1 MARKLPDLSSLV
13 EEEQK
18 FLNKAI
24 DELKKLIKFK
34 RSKPADV
41 GANRFDTLHL
51 GEHNLRDAAIL
62 EQAQD
67 NAFVGS
73 FINIEEGSKTNYHIG
88 LAYVELENGIII
100 NFEAE
105 LGAKF
110 YQGHVDNKDL
120 AERKNIRLKGSEVL
134 SVELETPNAVLLEEG
149 KESSRERKKN
159 KSDNG
164 FSSSTDMSDIRGKD
178 FLLEELLLERT
189 GELKNIVSTIQSN
202 QDRLIRSDFS
212 KPFGIEG
219 GPGTGKTIV
228 GLHRVSNI
236 LYQLRG
242 KQNLS
247 ALVIGPSDRFVKY
260 IQNLL
265 PSLGKDSVKHMSVED
280 LCLSGLEEKDRAKI
294 KVSLIDEPALE
305 LAKSMLAMS
314 QIVKKII
321 VAYIIPVNLR
331 ITTKDQTIC
340 ILKDEISAWAV
351 PVQVAVIKGEISLR
365 DASRA
370 LSKWLAP
377 MIEPTMNAQMN
388 EARTKARAKIEL
400 LERAAKETDSEFA
413 LIDVNLR
420 DRNSSKEASYEL
432 VASKVISEPS
442 AFEILSRLHED
453 KSLSE
458 VDGSS
463 LVKFTE
469 SELTIIRLIQSS
481 NFKRKYLRS
490 KEVQLSKSDPAVIY
504 EICYSINSE
513 EIINHRY
520 SHVLVDESQDISQM
534 SWLAIARNIDG
545 KSVTILA
552 DFVQRTSRT
561 AVRSWKEIW
570 KILGFED
577 PSIEKLNE
585 SYRVPSPILN
595 YAKKVI
601 LPELRPGVPNGL
613 LGGKAPVVKRFRSRI
628 TSRDLRKL
636 VKMVG
641 DGRVGIIT
649 NSLSFNDLMTAR
661 IEVLNPLEAKG
672 LEFDHVI
679 VVEPGAWVDETEEG
693 YQLLYVALTRPTKT
707 LVIAHSGAL
716 PKRLL
721 TGKKKKKV
729 GSNEL
734 ADSRKGNSDLQRAT
748 PF

>member
-1 MARKLPDLSSLV
+1 M
-13 EEEQK
+13 
-18 FLNKAI
+18 
-24 DELKKLIKFK
+24 
-34 RSKPADV
+34 
-41 GANRFDTLHL
+41 
-51 GEHNLRDAAIL
+51 
-62 EQAQD
+62 
-67 NAFVGS
+67 
-73 FINIEEGSKTNYHIG
+73 
-88 LAYVELENGIII
+88 
-100 NFEAE
+100 
-105 LGAKF
+105 
-110 YQGHVDNKDL
+110 
-120 AERKNIRLKGSEVL
+120 
-134 SVELETPNAVLLEEG
+134 
-149 KESSRERKKN
+149 
-159 KSDNG
+159 
-164 FSSSTDMSDIRGKD
+164 
-178 FLLEELLLERT
+178 
-189 GELKNIVSTIQSN
+189 
-202 QDRLIRSDFS
+202 
-212 KPFGIEG
+212 
-219 GPGTGKTIV
+219 
-228 GLHRVSNI
+228 
-236 LYQLRG
+236 
-242 KQNLS
+242 
-247 ALVIGPSDRFVKY
+247 
-260 IQNLL
+260 
-265 PSLGKDSVKHMSVED
+265 
-280 LCLSGLEEKDRAKI
+280 
-294 KVSLIDEPALE
+294 
-305 LAKSMLAMS
+305 
-314 QIVKKII
+314 
-321 VAYIIPVNLR
+321 
-331 ITTKDQTIC
+331 
-340 ILKDEISAWAV
+340 
-351 PVQVAVIKGEISLR
+351 
-365 DASRA
+365 
-370 LSKWLAP
+370 
-377 MIEPTMNAQMN
+377 
-388 EARTKARAKIEL
+388 
-400 LERAAKETDSEFA
+400 
-413 LIDVNLR
+413 IDVDLR
-420 DRNSSKEASYEL
+420 DRKSSNEASYEL

-442 AFEILSRLHED
+442 ALEILSRLHVD

-463 LVKFTE
+463 LVLFTE

-481 NFKRKYLRS
+481 NFKRKYQRS
-490 KEVQLSKSDPAVIY
+490 KEVELSKSDPAVIY

-520 SHVLVDESQDISQM
+520 SHVLIDESQDISQM
-534 SWLAIARNIDG
+534 SWLAIARNMDG
-545 KSVTILA
+545 KSITVLA

-721 TGKKKKKV
+721 NGKKKKKV

>member
-24 DELKKLIKFK
+24 DELKKLIKFL

-41 GANRFDTLHL
+41 GVNRFDTLHL
-51 GEHNLRDAAIL
+51 GEQNLRDAAIL

-67 NAFVGS
+67 HAFFGS
-73 FINIEEGSKTNYHIG
+73 FINIEEDGRTNYHIG
-88 LAYVELENGIII
+88 RAYVELENGVII
-100 NFEAE
+100 NFEAP

-110 YQGHVDNKDL
+110 YQGQVDNKDL
-120 AERKNIRLKGSEVL
+120 AERKNIRLKDSEVL

-159 KSDNG
+159 KPDTG

-178 FLLEELLLERT
+178 FLLEELRLERT
-189 GELKNIVSTIQSN
+189 GEMKNIVSTIQSN

-212 KPFGIEG
+212 KPFGIQG

-265 PSLGKDSVKHMSVED
+265 PSLGKNSVIHMSVED
-280 LCLSGLEEKDRAKI
+280 LCLSGLEEKDRAKV

-321 VAYIIPVNLR
+321 ATHIIPVNLR

-340 ILKDEISAWAV
+340 ILKDEIATWAE
-351 PVQVAVIKGEISLR
+351 PFQVAIINGEISLR

-420 DRNSSKEASYEL
+420 DRNYSKEASYEL

-442 AFEILSRLHED
+442 AFEILSSLHED

-458 VDGSS
+458 DDGSS
-463 LVKFTE
+463 LVKFAE

-545 KSVTILA
+545 RSVTVLA

-570 KILGFED
+570 KILRFED
-577 PSIEKLNE
+577 PSIELLNE

-601 LPELRPGVPNGL
+601 LPELRSGVPNGL

-628 TSRDLRKL
+628 TVRDLRKL

-679 VVEPGAWVDETEEG
+679 VVEPSAWVDETEES

-721 TGKKKKKV
+721 NGKMKKKV
-729 GSNEL
+729 DSNEL
-734 ADSRKGNSDLQRAT
+734 ADIRKGSADLQRAT

>member
-1 MARKLPDLSSLV
+1 M
-13 EEEQK
+13 
-18 FLNKAI
+18 
-24 DELKKLIKFK
+24 
-34 RSKPADV
+34 
-41 GANRFDTLHL
+41 
-51 GEHNLRDAAIL
+51 
-62 EQAQD
+62 
-67 NAFVGS
+67 
-73 FINIEEGSKTNYHIG
+73 
-88 LAYVELENGIII
+88 
-100 NFEAE
+100 
-105 LGAKF
+105 
-110 YQGHVDNKDL
+110 
-120 AERKNIRLKGSEVL
+120 KGSEVL

-164 FSSSTDMSDIRGKD
+164 FSSSTDLSDIRGKD
-178 FLLEELLLERT
+178 FLLEELLLART
-189 GELKNIVSTIQSN
+189 GEMKNIVSTIQSN

-212 KPFGIEG
+212 KPFGIQG

-265 PSLGKDSVKHMSVED
+265 PSLGKNSVKHMSVED
-280 LCLSGLEEKDRAKI
+280 LCLSGLDEKDQAKV

-321 VAYIIPVNLR
+321 AAYIKPANLR
-331 ITTKDQTIC
+331 ITTKDQTVC
-340 ILKDEISAWAV
+340 ILKDEIAAWAE
-351 PVQVAVIKGEISLR
+351 PVQVAIIKGEISLR

-370 LSKWLAP
+370 MSKWLAP
-377 MIEPTMNAQMN
+377 LIEPTMNAQMN

-400 LERAAKETDSEFA
+400 LEREVRKTDSDSEFA
-413 LIDVNLR
+413 LIDVDLR
-420 DRNSSKEASYEL
+420 DRKSSNEASYEL

-442 AFEILSRLHED
+442 AFEILSRLHVD

-463 LVKFTE
+463 LVLFTE

-481 NFKRKYLRS
+481 NFKRKYQRS
-490 KEVQLSKSDPAVIY
+490 KELELSKSDLAVIY

-520 SHVLVDESQDISQM
+520 SHVLIDESQDISQM
-534 SWLAIARNIDG
+534 SWLAIARNMDG
-545 KSVTILA
+545 RSITVLA

-577 PSIEKLNE
+577 PSIELLNE

-601 LPELRPGVPNGL
+601 LPELRSGVPNGL
-613 LGGKAPVVKRFRSRI
+613 LGGKAPVVERFRSRI
-628 TSRDLRKL
+628 TRRDLRKL

-649 NSLSFNDLMTAR
+649 NSLSFDDLMTAR

-721 TGKKKKKV
+721 NGKKKKKV
-729 GSNEL
+729 ESNEL